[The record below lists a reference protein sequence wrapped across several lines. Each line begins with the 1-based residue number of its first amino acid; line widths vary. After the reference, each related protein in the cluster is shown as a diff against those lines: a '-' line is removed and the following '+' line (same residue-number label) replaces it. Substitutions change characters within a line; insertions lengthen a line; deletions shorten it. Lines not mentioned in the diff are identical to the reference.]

1 MSVDLNLLKIVSDDR
16 ALGASMLFKH
26 RHPQESAP
34 MHTQMMDA
42 WSGADEFVL
51 IEAFRKAAKSTTCEE
66 ALIMEGAFGNF
77 HYWLLIGETYD
88 KAVQRLQAIDYEART
103 NVKLHHLFGN
113 KVLARKSTE
122 NKMFFRSGAVIQALG
137 WEQELQSFK
146 HHEFRPDGVWLDDI
160 ENKESVRDSAA
171 VEAGM
176 RKFFLELLPALG
188 QGKRR
193 IRFTQTRR
201 AEDCMVTRLAV
212 NPEWLYIAFPV
223 CDGDPDDPN
232 TKSNWPG
239 NFPMDWVRREK
250 RMYESAGKL
259 QEFKQAFMLD
269 VSNPEGK
276 PFKDEMIQGIDI
288 SPWHW
293 MARYAIYDPART
305 ANKERTKKVGKSDR
319 YGKVVVSKLG
329 SKILVHES
337 SGNFWQPDEMIDDLF
352 ATNERHALAKLG
364 IEKNS
369 LDDWIMQ
376 PIRLKM
382 MTNGQSL
389 PLVALTAPQDR
400 SKEDFILG
408 LQPFFEAGDV
418 VLVGGRVA
426 HPQLVAEALNFPQ
439 GSRDILNALAYSLKM
454 FSGQTVYPDFNASN
468 IGEAPEPKRGETVYV
483 GFHANAHET
492 VCVALLRDGRR
503 LTVAFDAVRTGSD
516 AVKDLAFELRA
527 HFPLAAF
534 SIWSP
539 AEVHDQW
546 QRIPLIPSLR
556 AERLSVYR
564 GEHTA
569 VAKGCLS
576 DRIRME
582 WHGKK
587 LLIVDRDAKLTLNS
601 LSVGYAHEIKRGG
614 TVAPQPEEGTSRLIA
629 EAIES
634 MVAILDK
641 SQDAGVL
648 PAGAHTAVTPDGYT
662 YVTARPQRR

>member
-1 MSVDLNLLKIVSDDR
+1 MSLDTNLLAKVSADR
-16 ALGASMLFKH
+16 ALGSAMLFKN
-26 RHPQESAP
+26 RHSQDSAP
-34 MHTQMMDA
+34 MHVAMMDA

-66 ALIMEGAFGNF
+66 ALIMEGCFGNF
-77 HYWLLIGETYD
+77 NYWLLIGETFD

-146 HHEFRPDGVWLDDI
+146 HHEHRPDGVWLDDI
-160 ENKESVRDSAA
+160 ENKETVRDSAA

-176 RKFFLELLPALG
+176 RKLFLELLPALG

-201 AEDCMVTRLAV
+201 AEDCMVTRLAA
-212 NPEWLYIAFPV
+212 NPEWLYLAFPV
-223 CDGDPDDPN
+223 CDRDPDDPEAV
-232 TKSNWPG
+232 SNWPG
-239 NFPMDWVRREK
+239 NFPMDWIRREK

-276 PFKDEMIQGIDI
+276 PFRDDMIQGMDV

-293 MARYAIYDPART
+293 MPRYAIYDPART
-305 ANKERTKKVGKSDR
+305 ANQKRTKEVSRSDR

-329 SKILVHES
+329 SRILVHES
-337 SGNFWQPDEMIDDLF
+337 SGKFWKPDEMIEDLF
-352 ATNERHALAKLG
+352 VTNEQHVLAKLG

-376 PIRLKM
+376 PIRLKILAK
-382 MTNGQSL
+382 GQSL

-418 VLVGGRVA
+418 VLVGGRTA
-426 HPQLVAEALNFPQ
+426 HPQLVAEILNFPQ
-439 GSRDILNALAYSLKM
+439 GTRDILNALAYSLKM

-468 IGEAPEPKRGETVYV
+468 IGEAPEPARGETVYV
-483 GFHANAHET
+483 GFHASAAET

-503 LTVAFDAVRTGSD
+503 LTVAFDAVRAGAD
-516 AVKDLAFELRA
+516 AVKDLAYELRA
-527 HFPLAAF
+527 TFPLATF
-534 SIWSP
+534 SIWAP

-546 QRIPLIPSLR
+546 QRIPLIPALR
-556 AERLSVYR
+556 AERFNVYR
-564 GEHTA
+564 GEHSA
-569 VAKGCLS
+569 VARGCLS
-576 DRIRME
+576 DRLRTE
-582 WHGKK
+582 WRGKK
-587 LLIVDRDAKLTLNS
+587 LLVVDREATLTLNS
-601 LSVGYAHEIKRGG
+601 LAAGYAHEVKRGG
-614 TVAPQPEEGTSRLIA
+614 TISPQPEEGTSRLIG

-634 MVAILDK
+634 MVSIIDK
-641 SQDAGVL
+641 SQEVGEL
-648 PAGAHTAVTPDGYT
+648 PKGANVGLTPGGHT
-662 YVTARPQRR
+662 YVTAHPSRR